1 YINLGTASTLTEI
14 GKGGRAKILRL
25 FNLLISVF
33 KSIIKKKYNL
43 CYMTLNAKG
52 AGFYKDVLVVIL
64 LKLANNNIIYHFHNK
79 GVSENSNG
87 FWKRTLYRFVFKNTK
102 SILLSPHLYPD
113 IEHFVKRNDVFY

>member
-1 YINLGTASTLTEI
+1 
-14 GKGGRAKILRL
+14 
-25 FNLLISVF
+25 
-33 KSIIKKKYNL
+33 YNL

-113 IEHFVKRNDVFY
+113 IEHFVKRNDVFYCPNGIPKEVNSVTDKKSNNPCRL